1 MNPKPSLSRIDLTSP
16 RKKGPPPPR
25 GGRGGGGGGGGRG
38 GGGGGK
44 KQNNGIFGVPV
55 SGVNGCPKE
64 GEKGNWRCRTC
75 MNVNFGHRSV
85 CNRCKLPK

>member
-1 MNPKPSLSRIDLTSP
+1 MKHVS
-16 RKKGPPPPR
+16 GAGGGGGG
-25 GGRGGGGGGGGRG
+25 GGRGGGGGGGRG

-44 KQNNGIFGVPV
+44 KQNAGIFGVPV